1 MVLVKPAPPRTTSR
15 LDLELYCEFWHG
27 IFVDVLGRAYC
38 DSSPLGSSQIEI
50 FYGVNMRS
58 SVFFVQVPVQPVRT
72 APVSD
77 LSLQLGVDDP
87 PQGHGRASRCARRAV
102 SKAPGRKTKEIL
114 SRTSL

>member
-1 MVLVKPAPPRTTSR
+1 MVLVKPALPRTTSR

-58 SVFFVQVPVQPVRT
+58 SVFLCKCPC
-72 APVSD
+72 
-77 LSLQLGVDDP
+77 
-87 PQGHGRASRCARRAV
+87 SRREPR
-102 SKAPGRKTKEIL
+102 P
-114 SRTSL
+114 